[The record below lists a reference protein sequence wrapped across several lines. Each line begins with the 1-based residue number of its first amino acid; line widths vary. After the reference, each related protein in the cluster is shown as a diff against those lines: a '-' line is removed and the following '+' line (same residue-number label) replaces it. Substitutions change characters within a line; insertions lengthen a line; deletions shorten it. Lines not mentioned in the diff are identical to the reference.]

1 MRCLASRSATWVT
14 AVERFLHLLGY
25 RVVLLGVLT
34 ACVPPEA
41 DIDGGYKRIVSLAPS
56 TTELLFAIGA
66 GELVVGRTQWDA
78 DPPAAL
84 AVPSVGQGLDPNV
97 EAVAAR
103 RPDLVILYDSP
114 ANATVQEHLERLGIA
129 TIQFSMDR
137 LDDVARGAR
146 LLGRLTDTERRADSL
161 ADVFAA
167 ALDSAR
173 RVPVPEP
180 RPTVLILSWDQ
191 PPIVIGGGSFQSELL
206 ELAGAV
212 NAFADLS
219 QPSAQV
225 SIETVAAR
233 NPDLILLTGDTSDL
247 AWARRP
253 EWRVVPA
260 VRDRRF
266 AVVSGTQFSYPSFRS
281 LAAVRELRDAMQR
294 AGR

>member
-14 AVERFLHLLGY
+14 AVERFFHLLGC

-34 ACVPPEA
+34 GCVPPEA
-41 DIDGGYKRIVSLAPS
+41 DVDGGYKRIVSLAPS

-114 ANATVQEHLERLGIA
+114 ANATVQELLGRLGIA
-129 TIQFSMDR
+129 TIRFGMDR

-161 ADVFAA
+161 ADIFAV

-180 RPTVLILSWDQ
+180 RQTVLILSWDQ

-233 NPDLILLTGDTSDL
+233 NPDLILLTGDTSDP

-253 EWRVVPA
+253 EWQVVPA

-281 LAAVRELRDAMQR
+281 LAAVRELRDAMQL